1 MLSDLSNACR
11 VWAVLAV
18 KPRKE
23 DSTLFF
29 FRKEGYEVYCPKVS
43 RHLSDRAPEALFPGY
58 IFAWLSPRVE
68 LPQVRYYPGVRR
80 PLLFGEQLACVEEDL
95 IEHWRRREGGRGF
108 ITPEPP
114 APFAIGKR
122 VRFKEGVFTGIHG
135 VVLENLPSRE
145 RVRVLLEYLSGTVT
159 VEVDRAV
166 LG

>member
-1 MLSDLSNACR
+1 MLSDLSNASR

-23 DSTLFF
+23 DPTLLF
-29 FRKEGYEVYCPKVS
+29 FRKEGFEVYCPKLKK
-43 RHLSDRAPEALFPGY
+43 RFGYRAPEPFFPGY
-58 IFAWLSPRVE
+58 IFAWLSPKVE
-68 LPQVRYYPGVRR
+68 LPQVRYFPGVRR
-80 PLLFGEQLACVEEDL
+80 PLLFGGQVACVEEEL
-95 IEHWRRREGGRGF
+95 VEFWRTREGGRGF
-108 ITPEPP
+108 ITPDPP
-114 APFAIGKR
+114 APFDIGQR
-122 VRFKEGVFTGIHG
+122 VRFKEGIFMGIEG